1 MKACL
6 SIFLVLGVALAPVL
20 TSGQG
25 DYAVRDGGAPVFTHA
40 VLRPAGGERPGP
52 GEKATYGEMSVVGS
66 NVPLNEINIHAFRRM
81 HRRYPGSMGEY
92 WLKTAEG
99 YLVSFTENS
108 QRYQACFSLEG
119 TFRGCLRYYAGKDA
133 PADLTD
139 LIGRKYPGYA
149 IKVVTEITD
158 GTSIFYR
165 VNIEN
170 SSSVKTLSVTD
181 GQIQVLEELINGG
194 INNGPGR

>member
-6 SIFLVLGVALAPVL
+6 SILLVLGVALAPVL
-20 TSGQG
+20 TRGQG
-25 DYAVRDGGAPVFTHA
+25 DYAVRDGGISVFTHA
-40 VLRPAGGERPGP
+40 VL
-52 GEKATYGEMSVVGS
+52 
-66 NVPLNEINIHAFRRM
+66 PLNEINIHAFRRM
-81 HRRYPGSMGEY
+81 HRRYPGSSGEY

-133 PADLTD
+133 PADLTS
-139 LIGRKYPGYA
+139 LVSRKYPGYT

-181 GQIQVLEELINGG
+181 GEIQVLEELINGG